1 MTATLK
7 ASSAVARGSRRCA
20 GRLLI
25 RRSSRSGVDTGDT
38 DPRADPALIGRG
50 YGMMMVDPGDIADD
64 HTVALKPY
72 IKTHFRRDPKDKAA

>member
-1 MTATLK
+1 
-7 ASSAVARGSRRCA
+7 
-20 GRLLI
+20 
-25 RRSSRSGVDTGDT
+25 
-38 DPRADPALIGRG
+38 LIGRG